1 MIKIHP
7 VYLIVVGLLFCSI
20 GFNISQWHSN
30 RRLVYQIQKLEAG
43 PARGL
48 FIKPDE
54 IVKPP
59 LSDKEIDDLLKEM
72 LKKMVRERLT

>member
-43 PARGL
+43 PAQGL
-48 FIKPDE
+48 FLQPEIKKPNLTDE
-54 IVKPP
+54 E
-59 LSDKEIDDLLKEM
+59 LNDLMKQILKKILKER
-72 LKKMVRERLT
+72 VV